1 MKTDVQMHVRMGKG
15 DLWKFSEKT
24 VTSDTTC
31 SEEMGFF
38 FFFFLPHHHAAC
50 GILALRSGTEPAP
63 YLATVEAW
71 SLSHQGSPCLSI
83 IDDDFI

>member
-1 MKTDVQMHVRMGKG
+1 MYENRQG

-24 VTSDTTC
+24 VTSDTTY
-31 SEEMGFF
+31 SEETG
-38 FFFFLPHHHAAC
+38 FFFLPHHRAAC

-63 YLATVEAW
+63 SPATVEAW
-71 SLSHQGSPCLSI
+71 SLNHQGSPCLSI